1 MRVEQQ
7 VRILAL
13 FAANLSVLERGLVA
27 QRRND
32 VLRIGSVFVIAQ
44 TNAVK
49 QVGLRL
55 AGNLELA
62 ALGRQR
68 LALGILDE
76 IGVAD
81 KRRIFVAFLAHSAIS
96 SSVMVTRVSNLPE
109 SSFLITVAVAM
120 LLKNACFSL
129 IG

>member
-13 FAANLSVLERGLVA
+13 FAANLSVFERGLVA

-68 LALGILDE
+68 LAFGVFDE

-81 KRRIFVAFLAHSAIS
+81 KRRIFVALLALDLVTTIGNEFLQ
-96 SSVMVTRVSNLPE
+96 VTRPV
-109 SSFLITVAVAM
+109 
-120 LLKNACFSL
+120 
-129 IG
+129 